1 MALLD
6 IMDFQKRA
14 ENGEVVEKSMKF
26 DVKWSKTLRGLA
38 EKNSVMYTPDSMVI
52 NDATADGVF
61 EAAVELLATC
71 GIYHNGTFRVIAMTE
86 QEVRDTAAHYNAKPH
101 VSKFGQGK
109 DRIEFTYRKQF
120 EKKLPILAG
129 GPCGVIGEDWLDPY
143 VRSFV
148 KEPTNKAMGITGG
161 IEVIHGHAAKA
172 GTLSEMYAAQ
182 WECEQIQRI
191 CREEGRPG
199 MHQGLLCTAS
209 SAAASFACIDDQN
222 ENRRKTWNTQI
233 GIHIIPEMKIDWNA
247 FMMAKYCQDRG
258 IEPWTSCVSLTGA
271 ICRNGGE
278 TAIGIVCNALAQLA
292 YGHGGMVQ
300 MFANHLDGTWS
311 DHETQWAVGAATRAF
326 ERHVKNPIASVCAG
340 IEPYWRTYAGMWQAQ
355 AMTVSNTV
363 NGMAYVWIGGHS
375 GLETRLVGE
384 VMEATLEIQDPAEAE
399 ILMKKIFAKRNEE
412 TIKHKESGKGPR
424 HFKDAYDCE
433 KCIPKQE
440 LMDDYNKVKEEL
452 HAMGL
457 KKLK

>member
-14 ENGEVVEKSMKF
+14 ENGEVIEKSMKF
-26 DVKWSKTLRGLA
+26 DVKWSKTLRA
-38 EKNSVMYTPDSMVI
+38 AADKHNVHYTPDSTVI
-52 NDATADGVF
+52 SDAMADGVF
-61 EAAVELLATC
+61 EAAVELLSTC
-71 GIYHNGTFRVIAMTE
+71 GIYHNGTFRVIALSE
-86 QEVRDTAAHYNAKPH
+86 QEVRDTAAHYNARPH

-109 DRIEFTYRKQF
+109 DRIEFTYRKAF
-120 EKKLPILAG
+120 DKKLPILAG
-129 GPCGVIGEDWLDPY
+129 GPCGVIGEDWHDPY
-143 VRSFV
+143 IRSFV

-161 IEVIHGHAAKA
+161 IEIIHGHSAKA
-172 GTLSEMYAAQ
+172 GTLSEMYASQ

-209 SAAASFACIDDQN
+209 SAAASFACIDDHD
-222 ENRRKTWNTQI
+222 ERRRKTWNTQI

-278 TAIGIVCNALAQLA
+278 TAIGIVCNALAQLS

-311 DHETQWAVGAATRAF
+311 DQETQWAVGAATRAF

-363 NGMAYVWIGGHS
+363 NGMAYCWIGGHS

-384 VMEATLEIQDPAEAE
+384 VMEATLDIQDPKEAD
-399 ILMKKIFAKRNEE
+399 ILMNKIFAKRNEE
-412 TIKHKESGKGPR
+412 TIKHKESGKGAR
-424 HFKDAYDCE
+424 HFKDAYDCV
-433 KCIPKQE
+433 KCEPKQA
-440 LMDDYNKVKEEL
+440 LVDDYNRVKEEL